1 MNISRNKH
9 KILVVEDEVI
19 VAQDIS
25 ETLTELGYEVVKNV
39 LSESQAINACKTYS
53 PDLVLMDI
61 MLKGKSDGTKVGKRI
76 FDEFDIPIIYLTAYS
91 GEKILDNAKLSRP
104 YGYIVKPFDKT
115 SLYTTIEI
123 ALYKYNFERN
133 LVDETENA
141 LATIIGCTEV
151 LLEEADSKLN
161 HNQIKKIDIIRN
173 SARIIKEVIEKL

>member
-1 MNISRNKH
+1 M
-9 KILVVEDEVI
+9 
-19 VAQDIS
+19 
-25 ETLTELGYEVVKNV
+25 
-39 LSESQAINACKTYS
+39 LSESQAINACKKHS

-91 GEKILDNAKLSRP
+91 GKKILDNAKLTRP

-151 LLEEADSKLN
+151 LLEEANNKLN